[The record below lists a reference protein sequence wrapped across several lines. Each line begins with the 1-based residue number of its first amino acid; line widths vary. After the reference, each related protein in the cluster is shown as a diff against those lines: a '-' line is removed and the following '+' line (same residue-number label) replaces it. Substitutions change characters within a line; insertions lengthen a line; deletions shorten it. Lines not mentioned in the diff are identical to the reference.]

1 MSVVEFSADAWQAAS
16 PGLQGGL
23 ANRIEAVGDL
33 LQGLDALAASGNV
46 SGAGADGMRAYVREV
61 HVPILQSLLIALSTF
76 QTAVGVYWDGYA
88 QVDADGNF
96 RLVKDEYDAHLSQL
110 ESGMGQLRGFGAQ
123 LRQIAADASHLVSLG
138 GAGAAAA
145 EQTADDLQQMHSI
158 AKGQKEAWEAF
169 EASDPGFGQVQNLIA
184 ELSRIVKN
192 VGSLT
197 VGRGRTYTA
206 GSFSLTLQQ
215 LGELTS
221 GMLTYCEQNQ
231 KVATA
236 GWEAMFSGYA
246 EDVEAAR
253 REQAGW
259 DLLWDALQIAA
270 GAVITVIGLG
280 LTPFTGGFSLGL
292 TVLGGSLLIGGV
304 NNAINHVSIATTG
317 QELNLVGMAAEAI
330 GQWYDV
336 NVAQPAADSGSWGL
350 QFLAGVG
357 SGLGQALNE
366 AAQLNVHEIG
376 LSLQSLVLDEGARSA
391 LWNQLTTTVGQVFAG
406 NAFVIGQLAGNV
418 LLPGAAATKLSRAGS
433 VLNKASKLPGLVK
446 QPPIITTPSLATTA
460 LNLAKGWAGTA
471 GAKIRNVFDP
481 AVKPAWKPHPDNP
494 PKPGDAHY
502 GQPMAEHG
510 VHSPYPPVTDIN
522 RRTFELVSDPDAP
535 WGRGPAGKAYSKLE
549 YDERF
554 TLPKTDP
561 VTGKHWDDYPPND
574 GAVPGSR
581 RDYDDLAA
589 YVREH
594 GNDLDRIG
602 KETGNYLGVMEGG
615 RPATFEQRGLPVNSL
630 ELPYYSY
637 RLADSW
643 PPGIENWTIE
653 YSKIAP
659 AFGRPGGGYQ
669 LLIRDQEGVI
679 VPVKELLEAK
689 VLIPEGAVS

>member
-33 LQGLDALAASGNV
+33 LQGLDALAASGDV

-88 QVDADGNF
+88 QVDADGDF

-169 EASDPGFGQVQNLIA
+169 EAWDPGFGQVQNLIA

-221 GMLTYCEQNQ
+221 GMLAYCEQNQ

-317 QELNLVGMAAEAI
+317 QELNLAGIAAEAI

-336 NVAQPAADSGSWGL
+336 NVAQPAADSGSWEW

-391 LWNQLTTTVGQVFAG
+391 LWNQLTGTVGQVFAG

-418 LLPGAAATKLSRAGS
+418 LPAVAGG
-433 VLNKASKLPGLVK
+433 VGGLLNKTAKTAKIPGLVK
-446 QPPIITTPSLATTA
+446 QPPIITTPSLATSA
-460 LNLAKGWAGTA
+460 LGWGKDVVAGTGAVVRNVMDTVNHAMDNALEKAARGLGNLERGIGELGHSLGPHPVPAGARHVPGTPKIDQPGRFFKDADTPAMRPLGNADTPATRQNDPHTVTERNSHLSYSSFVGPTSFDDAKGFLNSNTRPGATKPFREVDTPEELRMVYEHLIRSGTEA
-471 GAKIRNVFDP
+471 EPPPTYIGKYALLDDGTKIGLRDDSRSGGPTIDIF
-481 AVKPAWKPHPDNP
+481 P
-494 PKPGDAHY
+494 PKG
-502 GQPMAEHG
+502 
-510 VHSPYPPVTDIN
+510 
-522 RRTFELVSDPDAP
+522 
-535 WGRGPAGKAYSKLE
+535 
-549 YDERF
+549 
-554 TLPKTDP
+554 
-561 VTGKHWDDYPPND
+561 TGKTYTKVHLP
-574 GAVPGSR
+574 
-581 RDYDDLAA
+581 
-589 YVREH
+589 
-594 GNDLDRIG
+594 
-602 KETGNYLGVMEGG
+602 
-615 RPATFEQRGLPVNSL
+615 RGWN
-630 ELPYYSY
+630 
-637 RLADSW
+637 
-643 PPGIENWTIE
+643 
-653 YSKIAP
+653 
-659 AFGRPGGGYQ
+659 
-669 LLIRDQEGVI
+669 
-679 VPVKELLEAK
+679 AK
-689 VLIPEGAVS
+689 

>member
-33 LQGLDALAASGNV
+33 LQGLDALAASGDV

-88 QVDADGNF
+88 QVDADGDF

-110 ESGMGQLRGFGAQ
+110 EGGMGQLRGFGAQ

-145 EQTADDLQQMHSI
+145 EQTAEDLQQMHSI

-317 QELNLVGMAAEAI
+317 QELNLVGMAAEA
-330 GQWYDV
+330 
-336 NVAQPAADSGSWGL
+336 
-350 QFLAGVG
+350 
-357 SGLGQALNE
+357 
-366 AAQLNVHEIG
+366 
-376 LSLQSLVLDEGARSA
+376 
-391 LWNQLTTTVGQVFAG
+391 
-406 NAFVIGQLAGNV
+406 
-418 LLPGAAATKLSRAGS
+418 
-433 VLNKASKLPGLVK
+433 
-446 QPPIITTPSLATTA
+446 
-460 LNLAKGWAGTA
+460 
-471 GAKIRNVFDP
+471 
-481 AVKPAWKPHPDNP
+481 
-494 PKPGDAHY
+494 
-502 GQPMAEHG
+502 
-510 VHSPYPPVTDIN
+510 
-522 RRTFELVSDPDAP
+522 
-535 WGRGPAGKAYSKLE
+535 
-549 YDERF
+549 
-554 TLPKTDP
+554 
-561 VTGKHWDDYPPND
+561 
-574 GAVPGSR
+574 
-581 RDYDDLAA
+581 
-589 YVREH
+589 
-594 GNDLDRIG
+594 
-602 KETGNYLGVMEGG
+602 
-615 RPATFEQRGLPVNSL
+615 
-630 ELPYYSY
+630 
-637 RLADSW
+637 
-643 PPGIENWTIE
+643 
-653 YSKIAP
+653 
-659 AFGRPGGGYQ
+659 
-669 LLIRDQEGVI
+669 
-679 VPVKELLEAK
+679 
-689 VLIPEGAVS
+689 

>member
-1 MSVVEFSADAWQAAS
+1 VSVVEFSADAWQAAS

-33 LQGLDALAASGNV
+33 LQGLDALAASGDV

-88 QVDADGNF
+88 QVDADGDF

-110 ESGMGQLRGFGAQ
+110 EGGMGQLRGFGAQ

-145 EQTADDLQQMHSI
+145 EQTAEDLQQMHSI

-336 NVAQPAADSGSWGL
+336 NVAQRAADSGSWGL

-376 LSLQSLVLDEGARSA
+376 LSLQSLVLDESARSA
-391 LWNQLTTTVGQVFAG
+391 LWNQLTGTVGQVFAG
-406 NAFVIGQLAGNV
+406 DAFVIGQLAGNV
-418 LLPGAAATKLSRAGS
+418 LPAVAGG
-433 VLNKASKLPGLVK
+433 VGGLLNKTAKAAKIPGLVK
-446 QPPIITTPSLATTA
+446 QPPIITTPSLATSA
-460 LNLAKGWAGTA
+460 LNLARGWAGTA
-471 GAKIRNVFDP
+471 GAKVSKIFTPTAKPLEKANTP
-481 AVKPAWKPHPDNP
+481 AAVAEL
-494 PKPGDAHY
+494 PKPKLDLGDVNSLRGASWNEVEALIPS
-502 GQPMAEHG
+502 GWSKSTTNANKGGTG
-510 VHSPYPPVTDIN
+510 VRYSNPERLGEQVRIMPGKATDPNPAKQGPYVRISRNGT
-522 RRTFELVSDPDAP
+522 VSDPIP
-535 WGRGPAGKAYSKLE
+535 LQGNP
-549 YDERF
+549 
-554 TLPKTDP
+554 TL
-561 VTGKHWDDYPPND
+561 
-574 GAVPGSR
+574 
-581 RDYDDLAA
+581 
-589 YVREH
+589 
-594 GNDLDRIG
+594 
-602 KETGNYLGVMEGG
+602 
-615 RPATFEQRGLPVNSL
+615 
-630 ELPYYSY
+630 
-637 RLADSW
+637 
-643 PPGIENWTIE
+643 
-653 YSKIAP
+653 
-659 AFGRPGGGYQ
+659 
-669 LLIRDQEGVI
+669 
-679 VPVKELLEAK
+679 
-689 VLIPEGAVS
+689 

>member
-88 QVDADGNF
+88 QVDADGDF

-110 ESGMGQLRGFGAQ
+110 EGGMGQLRGFGAQ
-123 LRQIAADASHLVSLG
+123 LRQIAADASHLVALG

-145 EQTADDLQQMHSI
+145 EQTAEDLQQMHSI

-336 NVAQPAADSGSWGL
+336 NVAQPAADSCSWGL

-406 NAFVIGQLAGNV
+406 NAFVIGQVAGNV

-471 GAKIRNVFDP
+471 GAKISKEFTPTAKPLEKANTPAATPPSRFRSDDRSPSEIFETGFRPWDP
-481 AVKPAWKPHPDNP
+481 KN
-494 PKPGDAHY
+494 
-502 GQPMAEHG
+502 
-510 VHSPYPPVTDIN
+510 
-522 RRTFELVSDPDAP
+522 
-535 WGRGPAGKAYSKLE
+535 
-549 YDERF
+549 
-554 TLPKTDP
+554 
-561 VTGKHWDDYPPND
+561 ND
-574 GAVPGSR
+574 
-581 RDYDDLAA
+581 
-589 YVREH
+589 VREYVASNARSNFVGTTKDPTLYQRPEFGTKYRYEIQDPGH
-594 GNDLDRIG
+594 GIDVNQVIV
-602 KETGNYLGVMEGG
+602 GNQYWDE
-615 RPATFEQRGLPVNSL
+615 FEVA
-630 ELPYYSY
+630 Y
-637 RLADSW
+637 
-643 PPGIENWTIE
+643 
-653 YSKIAP
+653 
-659 AFGRPGGGYQ
+659 PGGIDRAHIVGAHEIGADGVSLGPFIPNPYF
-669 LLIRDQEGVI
+669 RDISKME
-679 VPVKELLEAK
+679 KH
-689 VLIPEGAVS
+689 